1 MKTAGSV
8 NAILQQK
15 GSAAWSISPDATVFD
30 AIKLMADKNIGAL
43 VVFDTNQH
51 LVGIITERDYTRKV
65 MLKGRSS
72 KDTPVNQVMTAAPV
86 TVDPG
91 MSVSEC
97 MEIMTRE
104 HVRHLPVLEE
114 GKLMGIIS
122 IGDLVKWIIAAQ
134 ATTIEHLENYIAG
147 TYPT

>member
-43 VVFDTNQH
+43 VVFDTNQR

-91 MSVSEC
+91 MSVTEC

-104 HVRHLPVLEE
+104 HVRHLPVLEA

>member
-1 MKTAGSV
+1 
-8 NAILQQK
+8 
-15 GSAAWSISPDATVFD
+15 
-30 AIKLMADKNIGAL
+30 
-43 VVFDTNQH
+43 
-51 LVGIITERDYTRKV
+51 

-91 MSVSEC
+91 MSVTEC

-104 HVRHLPVLEE
+104 HVRHLPVLEA